1 MELSLEKGQLLNNL
15 KCKIE
20 DIIQEKTDF
29 ISKLNIANNNDD
41 FVDFF
46 TVLESFEKIDIT
58 KCFEINEI
66 YENLIAIYNN
76 ELSINKKTEL
86 TKSFIKII
94 PNIELSKI
102 NVITFFIKLLLKDE
116 ANNKNDFDNE
126 QTILDI
132 VNYYN
137 CLNLL
142 IKAFIVYYYSSI
154 DNDSFTFLNELF
166 KNDQNGNNKF
176 NEFNSKIFYECT
188 QTFVLLQNFK
198 KNNVNLSSLINS
210 SIKKCNVLTM
220 ELLQFHI
227 GNISGKYMT
236 ILQEFNNTPQLYK
249 SYGSVC
255 DLLISLSTVLPNDF
269 KLLNL
274 SWKYLIRISCS
285 EKLIDNISK
294 YFKLDESI
302 NLCYDN
308 IKINFDK
315 IVEFIKINNIKKDQ
329 IKRNITLIKFYFTHF
344 HSLYLKHSN
353 YISIY
358 SIDESYPLFKVFI
371 NLCLYIKY
379 QLSLL
384 FFEYESFN
392 EEQVNTLAKLND
404 VVVPIDIIFSH
415 FFSSKKLDDKQKLNY
430 IIYFIRFTYVDIN
443 VNDNYE
449 KILSSDDFYYSKLLQ
464 LDVILRHFYQLSES
478 IQRSLLFTVNA
489 SGMENHI
496 KGEDLNTSILYC
508 YFNCIDKCSADL
520 IRHELPL
527 SEEANEISTLDK
539 TIITTLSLLPHYIHY
554 SLFSFWE
561 KHYFSMLIYYEN
573 QIIQTMLVESWCN
586 IFKYLENNI
595 QVTICIKVKSYK
607 PVKPIINIIE
617 RYNNSRFN

>member
-66 YENLIAIYNN
+66 YENLIISFLYK
-76 ELSINKKTEL
+76 LST
-86 TKSFIKII
+86 
-94 PNIELSKI
+94 
-102 NVITFFIKLLLKDE
+102 DE

-274 SWKYLIRISCS
+274 SWKYLI
-285 EKLIDNISK
+285 K
-294 YFKLDESI
+294 YHAQK
-302 NLCYDN
+302 NL
-308 IKINFDK
+308 
-315 IVEFIKINNIKKDQ
+315 
-329 IKRNITLIKFYFTHF
+329 
-344 HSLYLKHSN
+344 
-353 YISIY
+353 
-358 SIDESYPLFKVFI
+358 
-371 NLCLYIKY
+371 
-379 QLSLL
+379 
-384 FFEYESFN
+384 
-392 EEQVNTLAKLND
+392 
-404 VVVPIDIIFSH
+404 
-415 FFSSKKLDDKQKLNY
+415 
-430 IIYFIRFTYVDIN
+430 
-443 VNDNYE
+443 
-449 KILSSDDFYYSKLLQ
+449 
-464 LDVILRHFYQLSES
+464 
-478 IQRSLLFTVNA
+478 
-489 SGMENHI
+489 
-496 KGEDLNTSILYC
+496 
-508 YFNCIDKCSADL
+508 
-520 IRHELPL
+520 
-527 SEEANEISTLDK
+527 
-539 TIITTLSLLPHYIHY
+539 
-554 SLFSFWE
+554 
-561 KHYFSMLIYYEN
+561 
-573 QIIQTMLVESWCN
+573 
-586 IFKYLENNI
+586 
-595 QVTICIKVKSYK
+595 
-607 PVKPIINIIE
+607 
-617 RYNNSRFN
+617 